1 MIHFLYCIL
10 FLFLLDVGHGYRPT
24 VYSLE
29 DIKNQQVERS
39 NVSLEKQM
47 ISEKDLP
54 VKQISAIEDQIT
66 PKNYVTNQ
74 PLIVAKVDKR
84 KYEPFGKSIF
94 KAVKRKKY

>member
-1 MIHFLYCIL
+1 
-10 FLFLLDVGHGYRPT
+10 
-24 VYSLE
+24 
-29 DIKNQQVERS
+29 
-39 NVSLEKQM
+39 M